1 MYIFNIYFI
10 IFWIFFYLFQFP
22 KNVDDWLEVADD
34 YAVQWQF
41 PHCLGAVDGKHI
53 RIVPPPDSGSFYYN
67 YKKTHSIVLMAIAN
81 ANYEFIYCDVGTNR
95 RVSDGGVIN
104 NTAFYEKLVT
114 DNLNIPTPNH
124 DPSGLKLPYVFVG
137 DEAFAMRPDLL
148 KPFCR
153 ATLTREKRIF
163 NYRLCRARRVVENT
177 FGIFAAS
184 V

>member
-1 MYIFNIYFI
+1 M
-10 IFWIFFYLFQFP
+10 FQFP

-81 ANYEFIYCDVGTNR
+81 ANYEFIYCDMGTNG

-104 NTAFYEKLVT
+104 NTAFY
-114 DNLNIPTPNH
+114 
-124 DPSGLKLPYVFVG
+124 
-137 DEAFAMRPDLL
+137 
-148 KPFCR
+148 
-153 ATLTREKRIF
+153 
-163 NYRLCRARRVVENT
+163 
-177 FGIFAAS
+177 
-184 V
+184 